1 MAHEFCIRYMSTRTP
16 SRRGASKAASKK
28 KSNPSS
34 KLPGW
39 VWLITGF
46 AAGFFVAFLIKLTP
60 APVPVN
66 ASAQTA
72 ETAQPGKKSPEP
84 VFDFYTVLPEQEVIL
99 AEPIE
104 RQSPPKATTSE
115 KTVSKSGAETN
126 TATKPGARYLLQA
139 GSFRSAKDAERLKAQ
154 LLLAGQE
161 PRVVKVT
168 VGAGESWHRV
178 QLGPLETSES
188 IDQAKQVLADF
199 KIDGLLLKMK

>member
-1 MAHEFCIRYMSTRTP
+1 MSTRTP
-16 SRRGASKAASKK
+16 TRRGASKAASKK
-28 KSNPSS
+28 KSNQQS

-39 VWLITGF
+39 MWLVTGF

-60 APVPVN
+60 APVSVN
-66 ASAQTA
+66 ASMETA
-72 ETAQPGKKSPEP
+72 ETAQSGKERPEP

-99 AEPIE
+99 PEPIE
-104 RQSPPKATTSE
+104 RQSPPAVSVSE
-115 KTVSKSGAETN
+115 KTGSKSVPEAKR
-126 TATKPGARYLLQA
+126 ATKPGVKYLLQA
-139 GSFRSAKDAERLKAQ
+139 GSFRSAKDADRLRAQ

-178 QLGPLETSES
+178 QLGPFDTSES

-199 KIDGLLLKMK
+199 KIDGLLLRMK